1 MAEERHAIHRRNST
15 AAAMEEPDGSTIT
28 RALADFRIQEASTVA
43 NACRTAAAEN
53 EPDSNGLQSFTT
65 AAESKEHA
73 ASAIAVF
80 AAAEP

>member
-28 RALADFRIQEASTVA
+28 RALADCRIQEASTVA
-43 NACRTAAAEN
+43 NACRTAAEN